1 MTSRGHGYA
10 SATVA
15 GHVHVRPTVRDG
27 ARALTVALTLNAAYT
42 VVEAGAG
49 FATNSVALL
58 ADAAHNLSDVL
69 ALAVALAAAM
79 LARRP
84 PTPSR
89 SFGYMRAEILS
100 ALFNGVLVAVVA
112 VWVGVDAIRR
122 LDDPPSVAGGWLI
135 VVAGVGVVVNVLAA
149 GILHRA
155 SPGNLNVRAS
165 VVHLGADALSS
176 LGVVAAGA
184 LILITDWEV
193 VDPLV
198 AIAIALLVL
207 VGAWHVVADAVH
219 VLLEGA
225 PRGIDT
231 AAVGARLASTP
242 GVRDVHDLHI
252 WEITSGFP
260 ALSAHVL
267 VDPGGDCHA
276 MRRQLERILVDEF
289 GIGHTTLQVD
299 HARPDLVQIRR

>member
-1 MTSRGHGYA
+1 MTHRRHGYP

-15 GHVHVRPTVRDG
+15 GHVHGRRTVRDG
-27 ARALTVALTLNAAYT
+27 TRALTAALALNAAYT

-49 FATNSVALL
+49 FTTNSIALL

-84 PTPSR
+84 PTPTR

-100 ALFNGVLVAVVA
+100 ALFNGVLVTLVA

-122 LDDPPSVAGGWLI
+122 LGDPPSVPGGWLML
-135 VVAGVGVVVNVLAA
+135 VATVGVVVNVLAA

-184 LILITDWEV
+184 LIVVAGWEIA
-193 VDPLV
+193 DPLV
-198 AIAIALLVL
+198 AIGIAVLVV
-207 VGAWHVVADAVH
+207 VGAWGIVRDAVH

-225 PRGIDT
+225 PRGIDS
-231 AAVGARLASTP
+231 ALVGSRLAAEP

-267 VDPGGDCHA
+267 VDPSGDCHA
-276 MRRQLERILVDEF
+276 MRRRLEGILLADF
-289 GIGHTTLQVD
+289 GIDHTTLQVD
-299 HARPDLVQIRR
+299 HARPELVQIRR